1 MSRVLSMAA
10 HYSGSPPVLVLHRVI
25 TQNFAIYAPG
35 NRMTLVVVGINHRTA
50 PVEVRERVVFEPSR
64 VPDALRDLA
73 ALDSVAEAVIVSTCN
88 RTEVYCVTRSGDG
101 ALADWL
107 QRYHGLGSSIRHC
120 LYHHDELR
128 AVSHVFGVASGLDSM
143 VLGEPQILGQLKDA
157 YRCAQEAG
165 TTGPMLNRLFQ
176 AAFSVAKRVRTETE
190 IGANAV
196 SVASAAVSMA
206 KTVFASFENRTA
218 LMVGAGETIALAARH
233 LHADGL
239 RRMIVA
245 NRSIDR
251 ARELAD
257 EFQGFAIGLDDIG
270 AHLREADIVVASTAS
285 PTVIITREMA
295 KQALRARK
303 RRPIFM
309 VDIAVPRDI
318 EPAVAELEDVYLFTV
333 DDLQSVV
340 NENMENRRQAAR
352 EADKMIASEVD
363 RFDVQLRTL
372 SAAPTIRRLREEAEH
387 VRQHTLEQ
395 ARRMLA
401 AGRSPEDVMEFLSST
416 LTNRLIHA
424 PSQRLREAAESGD
437 ERVLGAIADIYHL
450 DRDA

>member
-1 MSRVLSMAA
+1 LHPGINQNSALS
-10 HYSGSPPVLVLHRVI
+10 
-25 TQNFAIYAPG
+25 APG
-35 NRMTLVVVGINHRTA
+35 NRMSLVVVGINHRTA
-50 PVEVRERVVFEPSR
+50 PVDVRERVVFDPAR
-64 VPDALRDLA
+64 VPDALRELA
-73 ALDSVAEAVIVSTCN
+73 SLDEIEEAVIVSTCN
-88 RTEVYCVTRSGDG
+88 RTELYCVTECGE
-101 ALADWL
+101 AELATWL
-107 QRYHGLGSSIRHC
+107 QNYHQLGSSIRHC
-120 LYHHDELR
+120 LYHHDDMR
-128 AVSHVFGVASGLDSM
+128 AVSHVFSVASGLDSM

-157 YRCAQEAG
+157 YRAAQETG
-165 TTGPMLNRLFQ
+165 TTGPLLNRLFQ

-196 SVASAAVSMA
+196 SVASAAVAMA

-218 LMVGAGETIALAARH
+218 LMVGAGETVALAARH

-239 RRMIVA
+239 RRMIIA
-245 NRSIDR
+245 NRSVER
-251 ARELAD
+251 AQELAA

-285 PTVIITREMA
+285 PHAIITREMA
-295 KQALRARK
+295 AAALRARK

-318 EPAVAELEDVYLFTV
+318 EASVAELEDVYLFTV

-352 EADKMIASEVD
+352 EADRMIATEVD
-363 RFDVQLRTL
+363 RFELQLRTR
-372 SAAPTIRRLREEAEH
+372 SAAPTIRRLRHEAE
-387 VRQHTLEQ
+387 RTREHTLEQ

-401 AGRSPEDVMEFLSST
+401 AGRGTDEVLEFLAAT

-437 ERVLGAIADIYHL
+437 ERIIAAIAEIYRL
-450 DRDA
+450 DRDG